1 MPPYR
6 QLSRVSVRHTI
17 HSTEGYSLKPALSY
31 QKLRGGYYTP
41 QPIAHFLARWAV
53 QSRTTQVLEPSCGD
67 GEIVEQ
73 ALQALIEQGATKEEA
88 IFQTHGVEID
98 GNERA
103 KALERLRSLGFEPDE
118 TTIHKGDF
126 FAYCQKHLMVD
137 KGLFSLCGDGQPRFF
152 DAIIGNPPFVRYQN
166 FPEEQRKPAFQIMKT
181 AGMNPSRLTN
191 TWVPFLVAASFL
203 LTENGRLA
211 MVIPAELLQVNYAAE
226 LRLFLSNY
234 FNKLTIITF
243 KKLVFEG
250 IQQEIVLL
258 LAEGNGEGTTGIR
271 TIELDGIDDLASYE
285 HTDFSSTEL
294 KPMDHSSE
302 KWTQYFLDTKEIEL
316 LRALKVNPKL
326 TEAGKVIDVDV
337 GVVTGQ
343 NQFFVLS
350 EEQIQGV
357 SLKKY
362 SQRIVSRSG
371 HLKGTIFSEEDW
383 QSNVENNLPA
393 YLLDLPKKDFEELPE
408 AAQDYV
414 KSGEEAEYHTGF
426 KCRIRPRWYIVPSVW
441 TPDAFML
448 RQVHGYPKIIVNKAG
463 ATCTD
468 TIHRVRLL
476 NGKSAD
482 VIAAAFLNSLT
493 FAFSEVM
500 GRSYGGGV
508 LELEPNEAEKLP
520 IPLIGAEILN
530 LNKLHKLLFEG
541 SIDSV
546 LDITD
551 KVLLVDGLG
560 LSEKEVKAIRGIWAK
575 LRDRRINRKHSGNKK
590 NGP

>member
-1 MPPYR
+1 
-6 QLSRVSVRHTI
+6 
-17 HSTEGYSLKPALSY
+17 LKPALSY

-41 QPIAHFLARWAV
+41 QPIAHFLAQWAV
-53 QSRTTQVLEPSCGD
+53 QSSTALILEPSCGD
-67 GEIVEQ
+67 GEILEA
-73 ALQALIEQGATKEEA
+73 ALQALVERGASKEEA
-88 IFQTHGVEID
+88 IFQTHGVEIETQ
-98 GNERA
+98 ERD
-103 KALERLRSLGFEPDE
+103 KALDRLRSLGFQPDE
-118 TTIHKGDF
+118 STIHGGDF
-126 FAYCQKHLMVD
+126 FAYCQKHLMID
-137 KGLFSLCGDGQPRFF
+137 QGLLSMCSTGEPRFF

-226 LRLFLSNY
+226 LRLFLSDY

-243 KKLVFEG
+243 RKLVFEG
-250 IQQEIVLL
+250 IQQEVVLL
-258 LAEGNGEGTTGIR
+258 LAEGSGGESTGIR
-271 TIELDGIDDLASYE
+271 TIELNSIDDLASYE
-285 HTDFSSTEL
+285 HTDFATTEL
-294 KPMDHSSE
+294 KPMDHSTE
-302 KWTQYFLDTKEIEL
+302 KWTQYFLDTQEITL
-316 LRALKVNPKL
+316 LRELKENEKL

-350 EEQIQGV
+350 EEQIKNV
-357 SLKKY
+357 SLKLY

-371 HLKGTIFSEEDW
+371 HLKGAIFSADDW
-383 QSNVENNLPA
+383 QSNAENNLPA
-393 YLLDLPKKDFEELPE
+393 YLLDLPKKDFDELPK
-408 AAQDYV
+408 AAQDYI
-414 KSGEEAEYHTGF
+414 KTGEEAEFHTGY
-426 KCRIRPRWYIVPSVW
+426 KCRIRPRWYVVPSVW

-448 RQVHGYPKIIVNKAG
+448 RQVHGYPKLIVNQAG

-468 TIHRVRLL
+468 TIHRVKLL
-476 NGKSAD
+476 NGTSAE

-520 IPLIGAEILN
+520 IPLTGADKIDLQR
-530 LNKLHKLLFEG
+530 LHKCLLEG
-541 SIDSV
+541 DIYSV
-546 LDITD
+546 LEITD
-551 KVLLVDGLG
+551 KILLVEGLG
-560 LSEKEVKAIRGIWAK
+560 LDQRQVKMLRGIWEK
-575 LRDRRINRKHSGNKK
+575 LRDRRINRKHRSKK
-590 NGP
+590 A

>member
-1 MPPYR
+1 
-6 QLSRVSVRHTI
+6 
-17 HSTEGYSLKPALSY
+17 LKPALSY

-41 QPIAHFLARWAV
+41 QPIAHFLAHWAI
-53 QSRTTQVLEPSCGD
+53 QSATNTVLEPSCGD
-67 GEIVEQ
+67 GGLLEA
-73 ALQALIEQGATKEEA
+73 ALLALIERGASRDEA

-98 GNERA
+98 SQERD
-103 KALERLRSLGFEPDE
+103 KALDRLRSLGFRPDE

-126 FAYCQKHLMVD
+126 FAYCQKHLMMD
-137 KGLFSLCGDGQPRFF
+137 KGLLSICSTGEPRFF
-152 DAIIGNPPFVRYQN
+152 DAIIGNPPFIRYQN

-226 LRLFLSNY
+226 LRLFLSDY

-243 KKLVFEG
+243 RKLVFEG
-250 IQQEIVLL
+250 IQQEVVLL
-258 LAEGNGEGTTGIR
+258 LAEGNGGESTGIR
-271 TIELDGIDDLASYE
+271 TVELNSIDDLASYE
-285 HTDFSSTEL
+285 HTDFDTTEL
-294 KPMDHSSE
+294 KPMDHSTE
-302 KWTQYFLDTKEIEL
+302 KWTQYFLDAKEITL
-316 LRALKVNPKL
+316 LRELRGNGGL

-350 EEQIQGV
+350 EEQVNKV
-357 SLKKY
+357 SLKRY
-362 SQRIVSRSG
+362 SRRIVSRSG
-371 HLKGTIFSEEDW
+371 HLKGAIFSEDDW
-383 QSNVENNLPA
+383 LSNAENNLPA
-393 YLLDLPKKDFEELPE
+393 YLLDLPKKDFDELPKAAQAYVRTGE
-408 AAQDYV
+408 AA
-414 KSGEEAEYHTGF
+414 EFHTGF

-448 RQVHGYPKIIVNKAG
+448 RQVHGYPKLIVNQAG

-468 TIHRVRLL
+468 TIHRVKLL
-476 NGKSAD
+476 NGTSAE

-493 FAFSEVM
+493 FAFSEVT

-520 IPLIGAEILN
+520 MPLAGADRLDLE
-530 LNKLHKLLFEG
+530 KLHRYLLEG
-541 SIDSV
+541 DIYSV
-546 LDITD
+546 LEITD
-551 KVLLVDGLG
+551 KVLLVDELG
-560 LSEKEVKAIRGIWAK
+560 LDQQQVKMLRGIWEK
-575 LRDRRINRKHSGNKK
+575 LRDRRIHRKHSSKQA
-590 NGP
+590 

>member
-1 MPPYR
+1 M
-6 QLSRVSVRHTI
+6 
-17 HSTEGYSLKPALSY
+17 KPALSY

-41 QPIAHFLARWAV
+41 QPIAHFLAQWAV
-53 QSRTTQVLEPSCGD
+53 QSPTTQVLEPSCGD
-67 GEIVEQ
+67 GELLEA
-73 ALQALIEQGATKEEA
+73 ALQALVEQGASKEEA

-98 GNERA
+98 AKERD
-103 KALERLRSLGFEPDE
+103 KALGRLRSLGYQPDE

-137 KGLFSLCGDGQPRFF
+137 KGLFSLCGDGEPRFF

-166 FPEEQRKPAFQIMKT
+166 FPEEQRKPAFQVMKT

-234 FNKLTIITF
+234 FNKLTITTF
-243 KKLVFEG
+243 RKLVFEG

-258 LAEGNGEGTTGIR
+258 LAEGNGGESSGIR
-271 TIELDGIDDLASYE
+271 TIELDSIDDLASYE
-285 HTDFSSTEL
+285 HTDFSTTEL
-294 KPMDHSSE
+294 KPMDHSTE
-302 KWTQYFLDTKEIEL
+302 KWTQYFLDTKEINL
-316 LRALKVNPKL
+316 LRSLKENKKL

-350 EEQIQGV
+350 EEQIKNV
-357 SLKKY
+357 SLKRY

-371 HLKGTIFSEEDW
+371 HLKGAIFSEDDW

-393 YLLDLPKKDFEELPE
+393 YLLDLPKKDFDELPK
-408 AAQDYV
+408 AAQEYI
-414 KSGEEAEYHTGF
+414 KTGEEAEFHTGF
-426 KCRIRPRWYIVPSVW
+426 KCRIRPRWYIVPSIW

-448 RQVHGYPKIIVNKAG
+448 RQVHGYPKLIVNKSG

-468 TIHRVRLL
+468 TIHRVKLL
-476 NGKSAD
+476 NGTSAD

-520 IPLIGAEILN
+520 IPLIGADN
-530 LNKLHKLLFEG
+530 LDLKKLHKHLLEG
-541 SIDSV
+541 DIYAV

-551 KVLLVDGLG
+551 KVLLIDGLG
-560 LSEKEVKAIRGIWAK
+560 LPEKQVKMLRSIWEK
-575 LRDRRINRKHSGNKK
+575 LRDRRINRKHSSKK
-590 NGP
+590 A

>member
-1 MPPYR
+1 
-6 QLSRVSVRHTI
+6 V
-17 HSTEGYSLKPALSY
+17 KPALSY

-41 QPIAHFLARWAV
+41 RPIAHFLAHWAI
-53 QSRTTQVLEPSCGD
+53 QSSTTTVLEPSCGD
-67 GEIVEQ
+67 GELLEA
-73 ALQALIEQGATKEEA
+73 ALLALVEQGASKEEA

-98 GNERA
+98 LQERD
-103 KALERLRSLGFEPDE
+103 KALDRLRSLGFHPDE
-118 TTIHKGDF
+118 TTIHRDDF
-126 FAYCQKHLMVD
+126 FAYCQKHLMID
-137 KGLFSLCGDGQPRFF
+137 KGLLSICSTGEPRFF

-181 AGMNPSRLTN
+181 ADMNPSRLTN

-243 KKLVFEG
+243 RKLIFEG
-250 IQQEIVLL
+250 IQQEVVLL
-258 LAEGNGEGTTGIR
+258 LAEGNNGESTGIR
-271 TIELDGIDDLASYE
+271 TIELNSIDDLASYE
-285 HTDFSSTEL
+285 HTDFATAEL
-294 KPMDHSSE
+294 KPMDHSAE
-302 KWTQYFLDTKEIEL
+302 KWTQYFLDTEEITL
-316 LRALKVNPKL
+316 LRELKKNNKL
-326 TEAGKVIDVDV
+326 TEAGKVIGVDV

-350 EEQIQGV
+350 EEQVNNV
-357 SLKKY
+357 SLKRY
-362 SQRIVSRSG
+362 SRRIVSRSG
-371 HLKGTIFSEEDW
+371 HLKGAIFSEDDW

-393 YLLDLPKKDFEELPE
+393 YLLDLPKKDFDELPK
-408 AAQDYV
+408 AAQDYI
-414 KSGEEAEYHTGF
+414 KTGEEAEFHTGF

-448 RQVHGYPKIIVNKAG
+448 RQVHGYPKLIVNQAG

-468 TIHRVRLL
+468 TIHRVKLL
-476 NGKSAD
+476 NGMRAE

-520 IPLIGAEILN
+520 IPLIGADKLD
-530 LNKLHKLLFEG
+530 LQKLHKYLLDG
-541 SIDSV
+541 DIYSV
-546 LDITD
+546 LGITD
-551 KVLLVDGLG
+551 KVLLVDGFG
-560 LSEKEVKAIRGIWAK
+560 LDQQQVKMLRGIWEK
-575 LRDRRINRKHSGNKK
+575 LRDRRINRKHSSKK
-590 NGP
+590 A